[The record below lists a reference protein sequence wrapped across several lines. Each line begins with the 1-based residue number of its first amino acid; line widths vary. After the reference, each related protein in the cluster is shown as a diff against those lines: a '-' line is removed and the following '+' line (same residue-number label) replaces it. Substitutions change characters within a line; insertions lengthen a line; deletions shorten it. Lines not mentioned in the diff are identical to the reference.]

1 MLKPVVSEVRYS
13 HSSTPVHSSQ
23 LALTRSLQLGG
34 VGVVVSFD
42 GLLGVVSAVVALSSA
57 GDNVVGSTG
66 VDCKLMPFL
75 SSSNDEFADE
85 G

>member
-23 LALTRSLQLGG
+23 LAFTRSLQLGG

-57 GDNVVGSTG
+57 GDNFVGFTG
-66 VDCKLMPFL
+66 VDCKLMPFS

>member
-66 VDCKLMPFL
+66 VSKLMPFS